1 MIRPASL
8 TGLLASILLLGVA
21 ACAPDAGR
29 VEWRDLSLEVP
40 DGWVVAERDDQ
51 KLSLANTEFG
61 PDRADE
67 LEAAIFLTHEPDGS
81 IDRWR
86 QLAGE
91 RDGDIEV
98 DGTLELDGEPA
109 SRLVF
114 SHDANGT
121 LLREKVVVVP
131 SRDLV
136 MLFQP
141 VVPRGSRDGPDTF
154 ERHRERFEQVLASLR
169 FEDAGGGDTPQELS
183 ASGRSSTAALASTP
197 GGTG

>member
-1 MIRPASL
+1 MLS
-8 TGLLASILLLGVA
+8 
-21 ACAPDAGR
+21 ACATDGGR
-29 VEWRDLSLEVP
+29 AEWRALSLEVP

-86 QLAGE
+86 ELADD
-91 RDGDIEV
+91 RDGEIET
-98 DGTLELDGEPA
+98 DDTFELDGEPA
-109 SRLVF
+109 SLLVF

-121 LLREKVVVVP
+121 LLREMVVVVP

-141 VVPRGSRDGPDTF
+141 VVPRNSRDGPDTF

-183 ASGRSSTAALASTP
+183 TSGRPSPAALASTP

>member
-1 MIRPASL
+1 MIRQGPF
-8 TGLLASILLLGVA
+8 TGLLASILLLGIA
-21 ACAPDAGR
+21 ACAPDGGR
-29 VEWRDLSLEVP
+29 VGWRDLSLEVP
-40 DGWVVAERDDQ
+40 DGWVVAERDDR
-51 KLSLANTEFG
+51 KLSLANTEFA
-61 PDRADE
+61 PHRADE

-86 QLAGE
+86 ELAGE
-91 RDGDIEV
+91 RDGDIEA

-121 LLREKVVVVP
+121 LLREMVVVVP

-154 ERHRERFEQVLASLR
+154 ERHRERFQQVLASLR
-169 FEDAGGGDTPQELS
+169 FEDAGGGGTPQELS
-183 ASGRSSTAALASTP
+183 TSGSSPAALASTP

>member
-1 MIRPASL
+1 MIRPGPL
-8 TGLLASILLLGVA
+8 NGLLVAILLLSLA
-21 ACAPDAGR
+21 ACAPDGGR

-51 KLSLANTEFG
+51 KLSLANTEFA
-61 PDRADE
+61 PHRADE
-67 LEAAIFLTHEPDGS
+67 LEAAIFLTREPDGS

-86 QLAGE
+86 ELAGDRE
-91 RDGDIEV
+91 GDIEA
-98 DGTLELDGEPA
+98 DGTTEIDGEPA

-121 LLREKVVVVP
+121 LLREMVVVVP

-154 ERHRERFEQVLASLR
+154 DRHRERFEQVLASLR
-169 FEDAGGGDTPQELS
+169 FDDAGGGDTPQELS
-183 ASGRSSTAALASTP
+183 TSGRSSATLASTP
-197 GGTG
+197 GGSG

>member
-1 MIRPASL
+1 MTHPRTVIVLVASV
-8 TGLLASILLLGVA
+8 LLLGLT
-21 ACAPDAGR
+21 ACAPDDGR

-40 DGWVVAERDDQ
+40 DGWVVAERDDR

-67 LEAAIFLTHEPDGS
+67 LEAAVFLSHEPDGS

-86 QLAGE
+86 ELADDRGGE
-91 RDGDIEV
+91 IET

-121 LLREKVVVVP
+121 LLREMVVIVP
-131 SRDLV
+131 SRDIV

-141 VVPRGSRDGPDTF
+141 VVLRGSEDGPATF
-154 ERHRERFEQVLASLR
+154 ERHRDRFEQLLASLR
-169 FEDAGGGDTPQELS
+169 FEDAGGGDAPRDLS
-183 ASGRSSTAALASTP
+183 TSGRPSRAAVAAIS
-197 GGTG
+197 GGAG